1 MSRLK
6 KCIVFLCTVLMLV
19 SCKNVNNKNDNGT
32 KSSLDYSHLQLDG
45 VYYLNCEDGLKDK
58 KQLTIILDSIKISFL
73 PEIDPEIIKEFNNR
87 LDKDGYD
94 FAVNFEIVDA
104 RKISPIDYYERCID
118 ENKTIDI
125 ISCETEISQDIINSF
140 PESFE
145 CKAHEKIFW
154 EFVDKNYLISLNDY
168 LKTNQGE
175 QLYNIFPEIY
185 WDRITD
191 NDGKIYGIY
200 DTIYDPLSL
209 EFVEDVADKYNYDYK
224 KFNGNFTSLESIL
237 KKMKNESDVAGLYI
251 NTLFAD
257 TMYEYFEY
265 SCLDCGIYINERTG
279 KAENIFNNEDF
290 IKYIKTISKFK
301 KSGYILDLDEHPDD
315 LKTCLCTTARF
326 SSTQDYNQM
335 IIADSYLKNRDS
347 CGGLGITSSSKYPD
361 EAFKLLYL
369 LYTDSEYA
377 SLLQCGIEGKNYT
390 ITNKNEVEL
399 NEEYSTFGD
408 LDTFQA
414 NPYITDRNFEMIVT
428 TEEKQRLLKEM
439 FKRVKKSK
447 TYGFEYP
454 ETDKTK
460 AIKEIY
466 KKYDGLYYGAFN
478 NVEKTLE
485 QANNE
490 LKSAGLDEVL
500 NDINR
505 QLEKYYNKNN
515 F

>member
-87 LDKDGYD
+87 LDKEGYD
-94 FAVNFEIVDA
+94 FAVNFEILNTEI
-104 RKISPIDYYERCID
+104 ISTIDYYELCIKQ
-118 ENKTIDI
+118 NKAIDI
-125 ISCETEISQDIINSF
+125 ISSGLEISQEIIDSD
-140 PESFE
+140 PEGFK
-145 CKAHEKIFW
+145 CKAHEKTFW
-154 EFVDKNYLISLNDY
+154 EYVDKGYLLPLNDFF
-168 LKTNQGE
+168 KTSEGE
-175 QLYNIFPEIY
+175 KLYNVFPQIY
-185 WDRITD
+185 WDRVTD
-191 NDGKIYGIY
+191 NDNKIYGVY
-200 DTIYDPLSL
+200 NTINAPLCI
-209 EFVEDVADKYNYDYK
+209 EFNKNVAEKYNYDYK
-224 KFNGNFTSLESIL
+224 KYTGDFKSLENIL
-237 KKMKNESDVAGLYI
+237 ETMKNKDDVAGLHLNPLY
-251 NTLFAD
+251 AD
-257 TMYEYFEY
+257 LMYEYFGY
-265 SCLDCGIYINERTG
+265 SCLDCGIYINEKTG
-279 KAENIFNNEDF
+279 IAENLFDNKKFLE
-290 IKYIKTISKFK
+290 YIQTISDFK
-301 KSGYILDLDEHPDD
+301 KRGYILDIDKNPDD
-315 LKTCLCTTARF
+315 YEKILCETTF
-326 SSTQDYNQM
+326 FDSMQDYNQV
-335 IIADSYLKNRDS
+335 IIAAAYLKNRNS
-347 CGGLGITSSSKYPD
+347 CLGLGITSSSEYPD

-369 LYTDSEYA
+369 LYTNSEY
-377 SLLQCGIEGKNYT
+377 SKLLQCGIEDRNYN
-390 ITNKNEVEL
+390 IINKNEIEL
-399 NEEYSTFGD
+399 KNEYSTFWDIGS
-408 LDTFQA
+408 FPG
-414 NPYITDRNFEMIVT
+414 NPYITDMGEDAVVPMKK
-428 TEEKQRLLKEM
+428 KQMLLTKA
-439 FKRVKKSK
+439 FKSIKKSR

-505 QLEKYYNKNN
+505 QLEEYYNKNN